1 MIPPLIP
8 LVVVCLAY
16 VLGCIALMT
25 VEFREKLAFALLAA
39 SVALGVVAIGL
50 FIFKGHWAPLI
61 F

>member
-39 SVALGVVAIGL
+39 SGCYPGRSWWGIRAGFLL
-50 FIFKGHWAPLI
+50 EHL
-61 F
+61 